1 MIPLEAK
8 IASLIVWCV
17 SVSRCCASAGC
28 AFFAMGTLANESIG
42 RLMVFVR
49 AHVVHAPSAHALWFH
64 SQNGAHFTDDPPSTL
79 TISPMFP
86 PPSGIAAITKRAAV
100 SAPSASGHKLSPVS
114 IVMISAAVLAI
125 CMASLCMWRRL
136 LTRDVVQHVPFRQHQ
151 IARGRENFGYHVDT
165 DRKPKMFDSWTE
177 RRISSGLKWE
187 EYSSK
192 VSVMPNVYLE
202 WRSSPCTTTFVAYLR
217 NGLNG
222 RKSETRFWAC
232 AEGRKTS
239 ERRCEGVWEP
249 QPGELQHTS
258 RGPRFDAVTTT
269 LHEE

>member
-86 PPSGIAAITKRAAV
+86 PPSGIAAITKRAAI
-100 SAPSASGHKLSPVS
+100 SASSASGKNLSPVFV
-114 IVMISAAVLAI
+114 VMISAAVLAV

-136 LTRDVVQHVPFRQHQ
+136 LTRDVVQYVPFRHRHQ
-151 IARGRENFGYHVDT
+151 IARRRENFGDHE
-165 DRKPKMFDSWTE
+165 DRRRPKMFDAWIE
-177 RRISSGLKWE
+177 QHISSGLKWE
-187 EYSSK
+187 EYRK
-192 VSVMPNVYLE
+192 VSIMPNASRVGGHH
-202 WRSSPCTTTFVAYLR
+202 RLR
-217 NGLNG
+217 PL
-222 RKSETRFWAC
+222 
-232 AEGRKTS
+232 
-239 ERRCEGVWEP
+239 
-249 QPGELQHTS
+249 L
-258 RGPRFDAVTTT
+258 
-269 LHEE
+269 